1 MQEPGTLPPALPAP
15 RHRLAILALDGFVPY
30 DLCVPHEIFTGVT
43 LPDGQAPYD
52 VCFIGPAETA
62 RSGHIHITGCLPPQA
77 MPDMHTIVVPGLV
90 TPFGYRDEQVFAA
103 LREAARCGVRLAS
116 ICSGACVLAAC
127 GLLDGLTATTHWALV
142 DRLAADHP
150 MIRVEREVLYCDN
163 GHILTSA
170 GLAAGMDLCL
180 HMIRKDHGALAADAT
195 AKLFV
200 VPVERDGS
208 HRQVIRRVPPQDRDN
223 IAALQA
229 WLLENLHGR
238 LSLADMAGHA
248 CMSART
254 LNRKFQQQTGMP
266 PMAWLAR
273 ARVLRAQSLLE
284 SGGLSVE
291 RIAELTGLGTA
302 AALRESFR
310 RVTGMSPAAW
320 RKTYGGSR

>member
-1 MQEPGTLPPALPAP
+1 MHAPPRQRPGRTPCPHAPMQQPHTQEPGTVPPALPAP
-15 RHRLAILALDGFVPY
+15 RHGLAILALDGFVPY
-30 DLCVPHEIFTGVT
+30 DLCVPHEIFSGVI

-62 RSGHIHITGCLPPQA
+62 RSGHIHITGCLPPQ
-77 MPDMHTIVVPGLV
+77 PGLV

-103 LREAARCGVRLAS
+103 LREAARRGVRLAS

-142 DRLAADHP
+142 DRLAAAHP
-150 MIRVEREVLYCDN
+150 LIRVEREVLYCDN

-180 HMIRKDHGALAADAT
+180 HMIRKDHGALAA
-195 AKLFV
+195 
-200 VPVERDGS
+200 

-320 RKTYGGSR
+320 RKTYGGVR